1 MSLLFK
7 KIKERIKKSLFNKK
21 GNEIVAI
28 ALVLIFIILAA
39 TPYLK
44 TLGKTTS
51 DGIEG
56 LNLEME
62 QVLSGKVD

>member
-44 TLGKTTS
+44 TLGETTS

-56 LNLEME
+56 LNSRME
-62 QVLSGKVD
+62 EVLRGEAN

>member
-39 TPYLK
+39 APYLSS
-44 TLGKTTS
+44 LGKTTS
-51 DGIEG
+51 EGIEG
-56 LNLEME
+56 LNSEME
-62 QVLSGKVD
+62 QVLSGQVN

>member
-1 MSLLFK
+1 MFK
-7 KIKERIKKSLFNKK
+7 KIKDTIKKYFSNRK

-39 TPYLK
+39 AGPLSS
-44 TLGKTTS
+44 LGETTK

-56 LNLEME
+56 LNSEME
-62 QVLSGKVD
+62 QVLSGEAN